1 MAHMVETLAYSGAK
15 PWHGLGV
22 PVPPDIDVDEML
34 VRAGLDWSVGKVPLH
49 MLVDGEQLPV
59 PGYYALVRSTDHSVL
74 SAVGSGYEPV
84 QNRDLLDFFQ
94 EFVTAGG
101 MELETAGS
109 LDRGRRV
116 WAMASIRDGF
126 ELAGGDAVTGH
137 LLLANS
143 HIQNAALVA
152 MFTPIRVVCS
162 NTLAMALRGGGAG
175 VFRHAHHA
183 AFDPGRA
190 KAVLG
195 LARGQLA
202 EFRET
207 AGFLAARRYDPEE
220 VERFFLEVFDPER
233 AANANGT
240 DTAVRLPRVAM
251 ALDALDT
258 QPGGELAAAAGTWW
272 GAANAVTFLQDH
284 RLGRSAETRLSSAW
298 FGEGRQFKLRALRLA
313 TEYAKAA

>member
-1 MAHMVETLAYSGAK
+1 MAHMIETMAYANTP

-22 PVPPDIDVDEML
+22 PVEPDISTDAML
-34 VRAGLDWSVGKVPLH
+34 VRAGLDWTVEKLPLFTTVGDSAVPIPSH
-49 MLVDGEQLPV
+49 H
-59 PGYYALVRSTDHSVL
+59 ALTRSTDGAVL
-74 SAVGSGYEPV
+74 SVVGAAYEPV
-84 QNRDLLDFFQ
+84 QNAEALDFFRA
-94 EFVTAGG
+94 FVEAGD
-101 MELETAGS
+101 MTLETAGS
-109 LDRGRRV
+109 LGGGRRI
-116 WAMASIRDGF
+116 WALASIRDGF

-207 AGFLAARRYDPEE
+207 AGFLASRRYCQDE
-220 VERFFLEVFDPER
+220 VARFFLEVFDPER
-233 AANANGT
+233 AANASGT
-240 DTAVRLPRVAM
+240 DTGVPLPRVAM

-258 QPGGELAAAAGTWW
+258 QPGGELAAAAGSWW

-284 RLGRSAETRLSSAW
+284 RLGRSAETRLSSSW

-313 TEYAKAA
+313 AEYARAA